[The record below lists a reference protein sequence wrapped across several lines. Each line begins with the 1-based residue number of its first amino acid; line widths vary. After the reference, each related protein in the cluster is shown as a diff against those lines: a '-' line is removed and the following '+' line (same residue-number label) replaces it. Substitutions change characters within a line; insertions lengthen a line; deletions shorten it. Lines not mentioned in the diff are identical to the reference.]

1 MLENEHVCI
10 LIIAQDQWHEKD
22 FKRFGN
28 GSLSDFLGQ
37 TEHADCDICLTCP
50 VCRSEWEFYDPENLG
65 KYNYLCEYCEIFLPL
80 LKEKQIGDYVLLFSH
95 KIVKPDALK
104 KFTEFTL
111 ENKKIKKIYILQHQ
125 DWRKRGRLPKPKELL
140 EQITEQEIKQSE
152 FIALL
157 DAEKVEFSVMYEI
170 FKDKYY

>member
-1 MLENEHVCI
+1 M
-10 LIIAQDQWHEKD
+10 
-22 FKRFGN
+22 
-28 GSLSDFLGQ
+28 
-37 TEHADCDICLTCP
+37 
-50 VCRSEWEFYDPENLG
+50 
-65 KYNYLCEYCEIFLPL
+65 
-80 LKEKQIGDYVLLFSH
+80 
-95 KIVKPDALK
+95 KPDALK